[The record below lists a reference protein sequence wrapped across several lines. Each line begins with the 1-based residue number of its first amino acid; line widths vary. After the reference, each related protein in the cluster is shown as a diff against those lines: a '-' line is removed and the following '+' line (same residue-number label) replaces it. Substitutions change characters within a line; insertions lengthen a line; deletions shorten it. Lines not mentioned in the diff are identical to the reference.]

1 MIIGHQKQW
10 QFLKKS
16 AELGKLPH
24 GLLFCGQG
32 QLGKKTLAIELVKF
46 LNCQSVERL
55 RPHTNKIGSDGPC
68 QICRNCQDIKKGVYP
83 DFVLVE
89 SDPLREQ
96 IQISQMR
103 NLIEKLSLRPYSAFF
118 KIAIIDRAHLMSQ
131 EAQNCFLKF
140 LEEPKGN
147 VILILVTEY
156 PQLLL
161 PTILSRVQKLRFF
174 PVKST
179 EIESYL
185 LSQGI
190 PEEKT
195 KYLSSFSFGK
205 PGQALD
211 FLLNPQKLDNQK
223 KYISDLIKISNSDL
237 ASRFQ
242 YAKSL
247 VEKKADV
254 ETKDFHPHTKGG
266 QGTKIDKVSPPYGVG
281 AKEVLDT
288 WLRYFRNIFL
298 LRLNRQ
304 AHEERAFSQYSLSK
318 LKDIIELIQTTNFLV
333 STTNVNLKLALENL
347 LIKI

>member
-16 AELGKLPH
+16 AESGKLPH

-131 EAQNCFLKF
+131 EAQSCFLKF

-254 ETKDFHPHTKGG
+254 ETKD
-266 QGTKIDKVSPPYGVG
+266 S
-281 AKEVLDT
+281 KEVLDT

>member
-1 MIIGHQKQW
+1 MVISHSHSRMLIGHQKQW

-16 AELGKLPH
+16 AESGKLPH
-24 GLLFCGQG
+24 GLLFYGQG
-32 QLGKKTLAIELVKF
+32 QLGKKTLAIEFIKF
-46 LNCQSVERL
+46 LNCQSA
-55 RPHTNKIGSDGPC
+55 KKPC

-89 SDPLREQ
+89 SDPSREQ

-103 NLIEKLSLRPYSAFF
+103 NLIEKLSLRPYSALF

-131 EAQNCFLKF
+131 EAQNCFLKL

-190 PEEKT
+190 PKEKT
-195 KYLSSFSFGK
+195 EYLSSFSFGK

-223 KYISDLIKISNSDL
+223 KYISDLIEISNSDF
-237 ASRFQ
+237 ASRFK
-242 YAKSL
+242 YAKGL
-247 VEKKADV
+247 VEKKADA
-254 ETKDFHPHTKGG
+254 ETKDL
-266 QGTKIDKVSPPYGVG
+266 
-281 AKEVLDT
+281 KEVLDT

-298 LRLNRQ
+298 ARLGRQ
-304 AHEERAFSQYSLSK
+304 AHKEQAFSQYSLSK

>member
-16 AELGKLPH
+16 AESGKLPH
-24 GLLFCGQG
+24 GLLFYGEN
-32 QLGKKTLAIELVKF
+32 QLGKKTLAIEFVKF
-46 LNCQSVERL
+46 LNCQSVER
-55 RPHTNKIGSDGPC
+55 PC
-68 QICRNCQDIKKGVYP
+68 QICRNCQDIQKGVYP
-83 DFVLVE
+83 DFILVE
-89 SDPLREQ
+89 SDLSREQ

-118 KIAIIDRAHLMSQ
+118 KIAIIDKAHLMSR
-131 EAQNCFLKF
+131 EAQSCFLKF

-156 PQLLL
+156 PRLLL
-161 PTILSRVQKLRFF
+161 PTILSRIQKLRFF

-190 PEEKT
+190 PKEKT
-195 KYLSSFSFGK
+195 KYLLSFSFGK
-205 PGQALD
+205 PGQVLD
-211 FLLNPQKLDNQK
+211 FLLDPQKLNNQK
-223 KYISDLIKISNSDL
+223 KYISDLVKISNSDL
-237 ASRFQ
+237 AFRFQ

-247 VEKKADV
+247 VGKKAEGEDSREILDV
-254 ETKDFHPHTKGG
+254 
-266 QGTKIDKVSPPYGVG
+266 
-281 AKEVLDT
+281 

-298 LRLNRQ
+298 SRLNKQ
-304 AHEERAFSQYSLSK
+304 AHKERAFSQYSLLK
-318 LKDIIELIQTTNFLV
+318 LKNIIKLIQTTNFLV

>member
-1 MIIGHQKQW
+1 MKIIGHQKQW

-16 AELGKLPH
+16 AESGKLPH

-46 LNCQSVERL
+46 LNCQSVNRL
-55 RPHTNKIGSDGPC
+55 RPHTNEIGSDGPC

-103 NLIEKLSLRPYSAFF
+103 NLIEKLSLRPYSALF

-131 EAQNCFLKF
+131 EAQSCFLKF

-147 VILILVTEY
+147 VVLILVTEY
-156 PQLLL
+156 PRLLL

-179 EIESYL
+179 EIENYL

-223 KYISDLIKISNSDL
+223 KYISDLIKIGNSDL

-254 ETKDFHPHTKGG
+254 ETKD
-266 QGTKIDKVSPPYGVG
+266 S
-281 AKEVLDT
+281 KEVLDT

-298 LRLNRQ
+298 SRLNGKKD
-304 AHEERAFSQYSLSK
+304 EAFKEYPLSK

-333 STTNVNLKLALENL
+333 STTNVNLKSALENL